1 MGPLYQGLMVTTSD
15 REGSTCA
22 ERRTWA
28 IPSGRMLLAGSL
40 LLSALLIALALN
52 AGPRFRLL
60 PWVGLLPLFMAIR
73 ACAPREALLA
83 GALWGAAL
91 FALLSG
97 DGGAVPRTVESF
109 ALLAAMPALYAWVC
123 AGLTGRFGFNPLI
136 LGLGWVGVECAF
148 QPLGL
153 HNGLLA
159 GTLGDG
165 TFVQVVGGLLGY
177 AFVAFLVAFSNALIL
192 SLVSD
197 VGRRI
202 SGLRYV
208 PRASLRRRRL
218 LPQTCTAPGL
228 MTLGPSQPRA
238 PPA

>member
-1 MGPLYQGLMVTTSD
+1 MVTTSD
-15 REGSTCA
+15 REGSTGA
-22 ERRTWA
+22 ERRKWA

-52 AGPRFRLL
+52 AGPHFRLL
-60 PWVGLLPLFMAIR
+60 PWVGLLPLFVAIR
-73 ACAPREALLA
+73 ACAPRDALLA
-83 GALWGAAL
+83 GALWGASL

-177 AFVAFLVAFSNALIL
+177 AFVAFLVAFANALLL
-192 SLVSD
+192 SIASD
-197 VGRRI
+197 MRLPGGQLRYIPRSDDDRRRI
-202 SGLRYV
+202 GVNR
-208 PRASLRRRRL
+208 
-218 LPQTCTAPGL
+218 
-228 MTLGPSQPRA
+228 
-238 PPA
+238 